1 MAKAKVKGKGPILDL
16 TADFDLSELTS
27 ESDGLVLL
35 QDSGFA
41 EVKDW
46 LPTFFPR
53 LDRALGGG
61 LPFGRMIEIAG
72 IPSGGKSTMTHHIAR
87 VASQLGCIVVLIDVE
102 GTSDKVRLTTL
113 GIDTRKIMIKEPDAK
128 KGRPLTI
135 EEVGKT
141 VAKTLKTFEEKAPN
155 RPIVYIWDSLGQTP
169 SIVQYEK
176 DFGEKDVGA
185 KANALAQMCTKL
197 SPLIAES
204 KAMFIGINQVR
215 DDIGGM
221 SFVKQYKTPGGKAW
235 EHAMSQRWEVKQ
247 KKAIKKTIKGKEER
261 IGHIAGIR
269 TRKNK
274 VARPMQEE
282 DIFLIADTG
291 FDYEYNLVHQGIDA
305 GIAKQSGQSYI
316 YIDLKGNEHKMQTA
330 RFLDWLRDEE
340 EGNKVR
346 AEILNRLI
354 WEEFGSKGEPY
365 PASNNSILKLDNW
378 IDPIYDISN
387 ITPDEEA
394 PEDDDDDELSEID
407 SEKLNAV
414 LDL

>member
-1 MAKAKVKGKGPILDL
+1 MAKKKTKAPVLDL
-16 TADFDLSELTS
+16 SADFDLSELTN
-27 ESDGLVLL
+27 EEDGLVLL

-46 LPTFFPR
+46 LPTFFPK

-72 IPSGGKSTMTHHIAR
+72 IPSGGKSTMTHHILR
-87 VASQLGCIVVLIDVE
+87 VASNLGCICVLIDVE
-102 GTSDKVRLTTL
+102 GTSDKERLTKL
-113 GIDTRKIMIKEPDAK
+113 GINTKKIIIKEPDAK
-128 KGRPLTI
+128 KGRPLTV

-141 VAKTLKTFEEKAPN
+141 VEKTLKMFEEKAPN
-155 RPIVYIWDSLGQTP
+155 RPIVYVWDSIGQTP
-169 SIVQYEK
+169 SMVQYEK

-185 KANALAQMCTKL
+185 KANALTQLCTKVA
-197 SPLIAES
+197 PLLAES
-204 KAMFIGINQVR
+204 KAIFIGINQVR

-221 SFVKQYKTPGGKAW
+221 SFVKQYKVTGGKAW
-235 EHAMSQRWEVKQ
+235 EHAMTQRWEVKQ

-282 DIFLIADTG
+282 DIYLIADTG
-291 FDYEYNLVHQGIDA
+291 FDYEYNMIHQAIDA
-305 GIAKQSGQSYI
+305 GFAKGGTSYI
-316 YIDLKGNEHKMQTA
+316 YTDLKGKEHKMQTA
-330 RFLDWLRDEE
+330 RFLEWLKNDE
-340 EGNKVR
+340 EGNRVR

-354 WEEFGSKGEPY
+354 WEEFGSRGDEY
-365 PASNNSILKLDNW
+365 PPLKNSVLTLDNW
-378 IDPIYDISN
+378 IDPIYDISDV
-387 ITPDEEA
+387 TPEDGVE
-394 PEDDDDDELSEID
+394 EDDDKLDIGIDEER
-407 SEKLNAV
+407 LNEV